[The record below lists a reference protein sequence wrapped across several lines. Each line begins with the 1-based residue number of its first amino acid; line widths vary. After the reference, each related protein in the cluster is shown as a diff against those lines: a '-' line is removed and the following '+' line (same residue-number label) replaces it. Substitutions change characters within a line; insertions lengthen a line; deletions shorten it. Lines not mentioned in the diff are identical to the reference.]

1 MAAIIPNGD
10 VAWGMQLPV
19 QSQSTAFVQPW
30 EKDAGSDE
38 LATIAGAADRAGAFY
53 VAVCDHVAIPRPMAE
68 TMGSVWYDTV
78 ATLGWLAAQ
87 TESVNLLSH
96 VFVVPYRSPLVTAKA
111 FATLDV
117 LSGGRAILGVGI
129 GHVEGEFELVGAQFR
144 SRGKALDDALPVLRE
159 ALAAG
164 EHRDALVHPRSP
176 RPGGTP
182 IWVGGSSDAALRRA
196 ARLGD
201 GWLPQGPPK
210 VGMRAAVE
218 YLRAERADRF
228 GDDAPFDLGI
238 QAEPIHVGELDWDA
252 GPFVLAGDPEVIAA
266 RLVKYAGVG
275 ANHIQVR
282 FAARSADETVE
293 QITRF
298 GAEVW
303 PLVRAAVASP

>member
-1 MAAIIPNGD
+1 MAAIISDGD
-10 VAWGMQLPV
+10 VVWGMQLPV

-30 EKDAGSDE
+30 EASAGPAE
-38 LATIAGAADRAGAFY
+38 LARIAVAADRAGAFY

-68 TMGSVWYDTV
+68 TMGSVWYDTI
-78 ATLGWLAAQ
+78 ATLGWLAGQ

-129 GHVEGEFELVGAQFR
+129 GHVEGEFELVGADFGR
-144 SRGKALDDALPVLRE
+144 RGKSLDDALPVLRE
-159 ALAAG
+159 ALATG
-164 EHRDALVHPRSP
+164 EHGGALIHPQSP
-176 RPGGTP
+176 RLDGTP

-210 VGMRAAVE
+210 RGMRAAVE
-218 YLRAERADRF
+218 YLRTERADRF
-228 GDDAPFDLGI
+228 GDDAPFDLGV
-238 QAEPIHVGELDWDA
+238 QSEPIHVGELDWDA
-252 GPFVLAGDPEVIAA
+252 GPFVLAGDPEAIAA
-266 RLVKYAGVG
+266 RLAKYAGVG
-275 ANHIQVR
+275 ANHLQVR
-282 FAARSADETVE
+282 FAARSAEETIE

-298 GAEVW
+298 GLEVW
-303 PLVRAAVASP
+303 PLVRAGFASG